1 MKTTEQKLNEIERQ
15 QEVRL
20 NELKRKSIDGEKR
33 LESYFEK
40 QQGIFDFMYNKLS
53 DLDKMKVDKQVKEM
67 KVILN

>member
-20 NELKRKSIDGEKR
+20 NELKRKSIDDEKR
-33 LESYFEK
+33 LKSYFDK

-53 DLDKMKVDKQVKEM
+53 DRDKMKVDKQVKEM
-67 KVILN
+67 KATLN

>member
-1 MKTTEQKLNEIERQ
+1 MKTKEQKLNEIERQ